1 MTAFYPENVDAL
13 KTISKVLKSFSEV
26 EPPQQIFMFPVTR
39 DKLKGIFKH
48 GDVVLMRS
56 DSIIYGIYKS

>member
-13 KTISKVLKSFSEV
+13 KTITKVLRSFSEV
-26 EPPQQIFMFPVTR
+26 QPPQQIFMFPVTR
-39 DKLKGIFKH
+39 YKLKGVFEH

-56 DSIIYGIYKS
+56 DSIIYGVYKS